1 MALRVSPGARQPIVA
16 GALAALLLGANLA
29 SPLYGVYRGLF
40 GFDSLVLTLVFAV
53 YALVLAPSLLFFG
66 ELSDRIGRRP
76 VILGGLVVGTIGLA
90 LFALATSVAW
100 LFAARIAQGVSVGM
114 AGGAATAALVEL
126 DPHGDRRHAALLATL
141 AQTVGGAAG
150 PLLTGILAQWFPAPR
165 VLAYVVGMAACILAA
180 VLLLAMPEPGQP
192 RGGAWSMPRPSVPR
206 DIRVAFARVA
216 VTGASVWA
224 VVALFFAVVPSFAT
238 ERIGIGN
245 LAALGAI
252 SAIVLICSSISQ
264 VVSPDTIE
272 PHVSQALGL
281 GLLTTGLVAL
291 VLICSSISQVV
302 SPDTI
307 EPHVSQAL
315 GLGLL
320 TTGLAAL
327 VLASVTDN
335 AIVLVAASVLAGTGH
350 GLGFLGAQDDLN
362 RIAPPE
368 RRGEINAALYTCI
381 YLGVALPVI
390 GVGVLADLTTL
401 TTAVVVFAFVTGT
414 AAVSV
419 ALWHL
424 AAGRPT
430 AAASL
435 PG

>member
-165 VLAYVVGMAACILAA
+165 VLAYVVGMAACVLAA

-252 SAIVLICSSISQ
+252 SAI
-264 VVSPDTIE
+264 
-272 PHVSQALGL
+272 
-281 GLLTTGLVAL
+281 

>member
-150 PLLTGILAQWFPAPR
+150 PLLTGMLAQWFPAPR

-252 SAIVLICSSISQ
+252 SAI
-264 VVSPDTIE
+264 
-272 PHVSQALGL
+272 
-281 GLLTTGLVAL
+281 

>member
-90 LFALATSVAW
+90 LFVLATSVAW

-150 PLLTGILAQWFPAPR
+150 PLLTGMLAQWFPAPR

-291 VLICSSISQVV
+291 VL
-302 SPDTI
+302 
-307 EPHVSQAL
+307 
-315 GLGLL
+315 
-320 TTGLAAL
+320 
-327 VLASVTDN
+327 ASVTDN

>member
-150 PLLTGILAQWFPAPR
+150 PLLTGMLAQWFPAPR

-291 VLICSSISQVV
+291 VL
-302 SPDTI
+302 
-307 EPHVSQAL
+307 
-315 GLGLL
+315 
-320 TTGLAAL
+320 
-327 VLASVTDN
+327 ASVTDN

>member
-126 DPHGDRRHAALLATL
+126 NPHGDRRHAALLATL

-165 VLAYVVGMAACILAA
+165 VLAYVVGMAACVLAA

-291 VLICSSISQVV
+291 VL
-302 SPDTI
+302 
-307 EPHVSQAL
+307 
-315 GLGLL
+315 
-320 TTGLAAL
+320 
-327 VLASVTDN
+327 ASVTDS

>member
-1 MALRVSPGARQPIVA
+1 MRVRPGARQPVVA

-29 SPLYGVYRGLF
+29 SPLYGVYRDRF
-40 GFDSLVLTLVFAV
+40 GFDSLVLTLVFAI

-76 VILGGLVVGTIGLA
+76 VIFGGLVMGIVGLG
-90 LFALATSVAW
+90 LFAVATSVAW

-126 DPHGDRRHAALLATL
+126 DPGGDSRHAALLATL
-141 AQTVGGAAG
+141 AQTVGGAGG
-150 PLLTGILAQWFPAPR
+150 PLLTGILAQWLPAPR
-165 VLAYVVGMAACILAA
+165 VLAYVAGIVACVVAAA
-180 VLLLAMPEPGQP
+180 LLLAMPEPGRP

-206 DIRVAFARVA
+206 DIRAAFARVA

-238 ERIGIGN
+238 QRIGIGN

-252 SAIVLICSSISQ
+252 SSIVLICSSVSQ
-264 VVSPDTIE
+264 VASPERIE
-272 PHVSQALGL
+272 PHIAQALGL
-281 GLLTTGLVAL
+281 GLLTAGLV
-291 VLICSSISQVV
+291 
-302 SPDTI
+302 
-307 EPHVSQAL
+307 
-315 GLGLL
+315 
-320 TTGLAAL
+320 AL
-327 VLASVTDN
+327 VLASVTDSS
-335 AIVLVAASVLAGTGH
+335 IVLVAASVLAGTGH

-424 AAGRPT
+424 AAGRPA
-430 AAASL
+430 AAASV
-435 PG
+435 GT

>member
-90 LFALATSVAW
+90 LFVLATSVAW

-180 VLLLAMPEPGQP
+180 ALLLAMPEPGQP

-291 VLICSSISQVV
+291 VL
-302 SPDTI
+302 
-307 EPHVSQAL
+307 
-315 GLGLL
+315 
-320 TTGLAAL
+320 
-327 VLASVTDN
+327 ASVTDS

>member
-150 PLLTGILAQWFPAPR
+150 PLLTGILAQSFPAPR

-281 GLLTTGLVAL
+281 GLLTTGL
-291 VLICSSISQVV
+291 
-302 SPDTI
+302 
-307 EPHVSQAL
+307 
-315 GLGLL
+315 
-320 TTGLAAL
+320 AAL
-327 VLASVTDN
+327 VLASVTDS

>member
-150 PLLTGILAQWFPAPR
+150 PLLTGMLAQWFPAPR

-291 VLICSSISQVV
+291 VL
-302 SPDTI
+302 
-307 EPHVSQAL
+307 
-315 GLGLL
+315 
-320 TTGLAAL
+320 
-327 VLASVTDN
+327 ASVTDS

>member
-1 MALRVSPGARQPIVA
+1 MALRLSPGARQRVVA

-29 SPLYGVYRGLF
+29 SPLYGVYRDRF
-40 GFDSLVLTLVFAV
+40 GFNSLVLTLVFAV

-76 VILGGLVVGTIGLA
+76 VILGGLVAGTIGLG
-90 LFALATSVAW
+90 LFAVATSVAW
-100 LFAARIAQGVSVGM
+100 LFAARIAQGLSVGM

-126 DPHGDRRHAALLATL
+126 DPEGDRRHAALLATL

-150 PLLTGILAQWFPAPR
+150 PLLTGILAQWLPAPR
-165 VLAYVVGMAACILAA
+165 VLAYVVGMAACIVAA
-180 VLLLAMPEPGQP
+180 VLLLTMPEPGQP

-206 DIRVAFARVA
+206 DIRAAFARVA
-216 VTGASVWA
+216 ATGASVWA

-252 SAIVLICSSISQ
+252 SSIVLICSSISQ
-264 VVSPDTIE
+264 VASPGSIE
-272 PHVSQALGL
+272 PHVAQALGL
-281 GLLTTGLVAL
+281 GLLTA
-291 VLICSSISQVV
+291 
-302 SPDTI
+302 
-307 EPHVSQAL
+307 
-315 GLGLL
+315 
-320 TTGLAAL
+320 GLAAL

-350 GLGFLGAQDDLN
+350 GLRLPRRAGRPQPHRAAGAARRDQRRALHLHLS
-362 RIAPPE
+362 RRRAPGH
-368 RRGEINAALYTCI
+368 RSRSA
-381 YLGVALPVI
+381 
-390 GVGVLADLTTL
+390 ADLTTL
-401 TTAVVVFAFVTGT
+401 TTAVVVFAFVTGA

-424 AAGRPT
+424 AAGRPAAT
-430 AAASL
+430 ASQ

>member
-281 GLLTTGLVAL
+281 GLLTTGL
-291 VLICSSISQVV
+291 
-302 SPDTI
+302 
-307 EPHVSQAL
+307 
-315 GLGLL
+315 
-320 TTGLAAL
+320 AAL

>member
-291 VLICSSISQVV
+291 VL
-302 SPDTI
+302 
-307 EPHVSQAL
+307 
-315 GLGLL
+315 
-320 TTGLAAL
+320 
-327 VLASVTDN
+327 ASVTDS